1 MKEGTIGKCC
11 PEADPVREASAA
23 IPPETDSKQFRET
36 KKIGLQS
43 HPATLIITLII
54 TLPSCAS
61 FVFRRETEPKSA
73 FYV

>member
-43 HPATLIITLII
+43 HPATLIITL
-54 TLPSCAS
+54 SS
-61 FVFRRETEPKSA
+61 
-73 FYV
+73 